1 MNFAFFILLNAIL
14 LIRPEELLPDIAGLR
29 LYLIVIV
36 LCIATTL
43 PGLLAQLSAPALAQ
57 RPITVC
63 ALGLLVA
70 MTVSQL
76 AHGRFGV
83 VDEDVPEFLKVLLY
97 FLLLMAIINTPRRLI
112 AFMAW
117 IVLFV
122 CVLATLGL
130 LQYHEMIDVEALKP
144 IEQKQYDPET
154 GEVTSFPRLCA
165 TGIYNDPNDLCLIL
179 VTGITCCLC
188 LATIARP
195 VVLKLLCLCPIGLF
209 GYAISLTHSRG
220 GLLGLGVALC
230 ALTYARFGWKKSL
243 PLLAILLPA
252 LLYLFAGRQTDFKT
266 GGDDT
271 ANSRLQAWAEG
282 LVLMMRN
289 PRDAMTGIG
298 VGEFL
303 EQVNMVAHNS
313 FVEAYVE
320 MGLFGGSLF
329 LGAFYLAG
337 WGVWRT
343 RRDDDIYD
351 DPTLLK
357 LQPFVF
363 AIVVGYAAGMYSL
376 SRNFVVPT
384 YLVLGIAAAFIA
396 MTCGGG
402 VPDWFRL
409 NRRLIK
415 RLAIIGVLGFVFL
428 KFFTQFMVQ
437 FG

>member
-144 IEQKQYDPET
+144 IEQGATDPET
-154 GEVTSFPRLCA
+154 GERITFPRLCA

-188 LATIARP
+188 LATMARP

-252 LLYLFAGRQTDFKT
+252 LLYLFAGRQTDFDARGEHT
-266 GGDDT
+266 GNT
-271 ANSRLQAWAEG
+271 RMQLWAEG
-282 LVLMMRN
+282 LTTMLRGPV
-289 PRDAMTGIG
+289 ATAVGIG
-298 VGEFL
+298 AGEYADEFG
-303 EQVNMVAHNS
+303 NVAHNS
-313 FVEAYVE
+313 FIEAYVE
-320 MGLFGGSLF
+320 MGFFGGTLF
-329 LGAFYLAG
+329 IGAFYLAG

-343 RRDDDIYD
+343 RHDDDIYD

-363 AIVVGYAAGMYSL
+363 AIVVGYIGGIFSL

-384 YLVLGIAAAFIA
+384 YLILGIGAAFIA

-409 NRRLIK
+409 NRRLVK